1 MARKKRDEEPE
12 GQGHNATETDR
23 ADKACV
29 EKVREIEAK
38 RTKLA
43 GDVKDILAKHKNDFG
58 TPKGSIRKAVK
69 LLNRTPEEHQAKK
82 EVDNRAEDIV
92 QRLFVEPGGQFSF
105 LDPEYEFENQ
115 EEEAA

>member
-1 MARKKRDEEPE
+1 MYMGRKKHDDEPA
-12 GQGHNATETDR
+12 GQGHNQTETDK
-23 ADKACV
+23 ADRACV

-43 GDVKDILAKHKNDFG
+43 GDVKDILAKHKNDYG

-82 EVDNRAEDIV
+82 EVDDVAQRIV
-92 QRLFVEPGGQFSF
+92 NLFVDDGGQYSF
-105 LDPEYEFENQ
+105 LSPEWEGLEQ
-115 EEEAA
+115 DEAA